1 MTAAPTTG
9 FARAADRDPAI
20 DQTAID
26 RTATALV
33 AARRAA
39 DGIDAFPGALP
50 SDLAAAY
57 AVQNAA
63 IAQWPQPV
71 AGWKIARVPPAL
83 EDALG
88 TLRYAGPVFAETVV
102 DWTGAPLALPVIAGG
117 FGAVEAEFM
126 VRVAIDAP
134 ADRSDFTPD
143 EVGAYVGAVH
153 AGIEMAGNA
162 VAPVMTLGPLAAI
175 ASFGNNLALIIG
187 PKVADD
193 LDGLASVQAE
203 TEIDGQS
210 VGTGHGDK
218 LPGGVATAM
227 AFALNVTAK
236 LGHPLKAGQW
246 VSTGALTGVH
256 AIGIGQAVRI
266 AFTGIEP
273 MTGETVAAQPA
284 G

>member
-1 MTAAPTTG
+1 MTAAPPTG
-9 FARAADRDPAI
+9 FKRATDPAI
-20 DQTAID
+20 DQTAINQ
-26 RTATALV
+26 TAAALI
-33 AARRAA
+33 AARRTALGT
-39 DGIDAFPGALP
+39 DSFPGALP
-50 SDLAAAY
+50 SDLATAY
-57 AVQNAA
+57 AVQSAA

-83 EDALG
+83 EEALG
-88 TLRYAGPVFAETVV
+88 TMRYAGPVFAETVV
-102 DWTGAPLALPVIAGG
+102 DWTGAPLLLPVIAGG

-134 ADRSDFTPD
+134 ADRNDFTPD

-187 PKVADD
+187 PKVADG

-203 TEIDGQS
+203 TTIDGQS

-227 AFALNVTAK
+227 AFALNATAT
-236 LGHPLKAGQW
+236 LGQPLKAGQW

-256 AIGIGQAVRI
+256 AIGIGQSVRI
-266 AFTGIEP
+266 AFTGIEA

-284 G
+284 A